1 MNTFYS
7 KEEENK
13 RVSIIIPCYNQA
25 QYVSEAIESALNQTY
40 KNVEIVVINDASTD
54 NSSDVI
60 KPYANKHPNIIFLDE
75 KENKG
80 VVESRNL
87 AILKCNGDYILP
99 VDADDKIDATF
110 CEKAVKILNSNNEI
124 RIVYSR
130 IQFFGHINKE
140 FKLEAFNPNRI
151 IFNNC
156 IPNTAMYRKSDFISV
171 GGYKDYMKDGWE
183 DWNLWLSILEIAP
196 NKEKCAYKIDEKLY
210 LYRQFE
216 AGTRSDF
223 KLKKQNE
230 LFVNMIANHCSL
242 YKEQTD
248 FYKHISKT
256 LPSKA
261 EKRKKL
267 VKKLAMFSV
276 IELLVILFLIII

>member
-1 MNTFYS
+1 MNTVHS
-7 KEEENK
+7 KIQNK

-40 KNVEIVVINDASTD
+40 QNVEIIVINDASTD
-54 NSSDVI
+54 NSADII
-60 KPYANKHPNIIFLDE
+60 KSYADKYSNIIFLDE

-80 VVESRNL
+80 VVKSRNL
-87 AILKCNGDYILP
+87 AISKCSGDYILP
-99 VDADDKIDATF
+99 VDAYDKIDLTI
-110 CEKAVKILNSNNEI
+110 CEKAVKILNSDNDI

-130 IQFFGHINKE
+130 IQFFGYLNKE
-140 FKLEAFNPNRI
+140 FKLEAFNPSRI

-156 IPNTAMYRKSDFISV
+156 IPNTAMYRKSDFLLV
-171 GGYKDYMKDGWE
+171 DGYHDYMKEGWE
-183 DWNLWLSILEIAP
+183 DWNLWLSILEVSP
-196 NKEKCAYKIDEKLY
+196 NKEKCAYKIDEILY

-223 KLKKQNE
+223 KLQKQNE
-230 LFVNMIANHCSL
+230 LFVNMIANHPSL
-242 YKEQTD
+242 YKERSD

-256 LPSKA
+256 LPSKT

-267 VKKLAMFSV
+267 IKKLAIFSV
-276 IELLVILFLIII
+276 AELLVILFLIII

>member
-1 MNTFYS
+1 MNTVYP
-7 KEEENK
+7 KIEK

-25 QYVSEAIESALNQTY
+25 LYVAEAIESALSQTY
-40 KNVEIVVINDASTD
+40 PNIEIVVINDASND
-54 NSSDVI
+54 NSSKII
-60 KPYANKHPNIIFLDE
+60 KNYADKHQNILFLDE

-80 VVESRNL
+80 VVKSRNL
-87 AILKCNGDYILP
+87 AISKCSGDYILP
-99 VDADDKIDATF
+99 VDADDKIDSTF
-110 CEKAVKILNSNNEI
+110 CEKAVRILDADNEV

-130 IQFFGHINKE
+130 IEFFGYLNKE
-140 FKLEAFNPNRI
+140 FRLEAFNPNRI

-156 IPNTAMYRKSDFISV
+156 IPNTAMYRKSDFILV

-196 NKEKCAYKIDEKLY
+196 NKEKCAHKIDEILY
-210 LYRQFE
+210 LYRQFKD
-216 AGTRSDF
+216 GTRSDF

-230 LFVNMIANHCSL
+230 LFVNMITNHPSL

-256 LPSKA
+256 LPSKT

-267 VKKLAMFSV
+267 INKLAMFSV

>member
-1 MNTFYS
+1 MNTVHS
-7 KEEENK
+7 KIQNK

-40 KNVEIVVINDASTD
+40 QNVEIIVINDASTD
-54 NSSDVI
+54 NSADII
-60 KPYANKHPNIIFLDE
+60 KSYADKYSNIIFLDE

-80 VVESRNL
+80 VVKSRNL
-87 AILKCNGDYILP
+87 AISKCSGDYILP
-99 VDADDKIDATF
+99 VDADDKIDPTI
-110 CEKAVKILNSNNEI
+110 CEKAVKILNSDNDI

-130 IQFFGHINKE
+130 IQFFGYLNKE
-140 FKLEAFNPNRI
+140 FKLEAFNPSRI

-156 IPNTAMYRKSDFISV
+156 IPNTAMYRKSDFLLV
-171 GGYKDYMKDGWE
+171 DGYHDYMKEGWE
-183 DWNLWLSILEIAP
+183 DWNLWLSILEVSP
-196 NKEKCAYKIDEKLY
+196 NKEKCAYKIDEILY

-223 KLKKQNE
+223 KLQKQNE
-230 LFVNMIANHCSL
+230 LFVNMIANHPSL
-242 YKEQTD
+242 YKERSD

-256 LPSKA
+256 LPSKT

-267 VKKLAMFSV
+267 IKKLAIFSV
-276 IELLVILFLIII
+276 AELLVILFLIII

>member
-1 MNTFYS
+1 MNTLYS
-7 KEEENK
+7 EIQNK

-25 QYVSEAIESALNQTY
+25 KYVAEAIESALNQTY

-60 KPYANKHPNIIFLDE
+60 KSYTDKYPNIIFLDE

-80 VVESRNL
+80 VVKSRNL
-87 AILKCNGDYILP
+87 AIEKSTGDYILP
-99 VDADDKIDATF
+99 VDADDKIDSTF
-110 CEKAVKILNSNNEI
+110 CEKAVKILDSDLDI
-124 RIVYSR
+124 KIVYSR
-130 IQFFGHINKE
+130 IQFFGHLNKE

-156 IPNTAMYRKSDFISV
+156 IPNTAMYRKSDFVTV

-183 DWNLWLSILEIAP
+183 DWNMWLSILEITP
-196 NKEKCAYKIDEKLY
+196 NKEKCAYKIDKILY

-216 AGTRSDF
+216 SGTRSDF

-230 LFVNMIANHCSL
+230 LFVNMIINHPSL
-242 YKEQTD
+242 YKNCTD

-256 LPSKA
+256 LPAKT

-267 VKKLAMFSV
+267 IKMLVMSV
-276 IELLVILFLIII
+276 IIQIIILITFLVF

>member
-1 MNTFYS
+1 MNTFHS
-7 KEEENK
+7 KMQK
-13 RVSIIIPCYNQA
+13 RVSVIIPCYNQA
-25 QYVSEAIESALNQTY
+25 LYVAEAIESALSQTY
-40 KNVEIVVINDASTD
+40 PNIEIVVINDASND
-54 NSSDVI
+54 DSSKVI
-60 KPYANKHPNIIFLDE
+60 KDYADKHQNIIFLDE

-80 VVESRNL
+80 VVKSRNL
-87 AILKCNGDYILP
+87 AISKCSGNYILP
-99 VDADDKIDATF
+99 VDADDKIDPTF
-110 CEKAVKILNSNNEI
+110 CEKAVKILDSDNEV

-130 IQFFGHINKE
+130 IQFFGYLNKE
-140 FKLEAFNPNRI
+140 FRLEAFNPNRI

-156 IPNTAMYRKSDFISV
+156 IPSTAMYRKSDFISV

-196 NKEKCAYKIDEKLY
+196 NKEKCAHKIDEILY
-210 LYRQFE
+210 LYRQFKD
-216 AGTRSDF
+216 GTRSDF

-230 LFVNMIANHCSL
+230 LFVNMIANHPSL

-256 LPSKA
+256 LPSKT

-267 VKKLAMFSV
+267 INKLATFSIV
-276 IELLVILFLIII
+276 ELLVILFLIII